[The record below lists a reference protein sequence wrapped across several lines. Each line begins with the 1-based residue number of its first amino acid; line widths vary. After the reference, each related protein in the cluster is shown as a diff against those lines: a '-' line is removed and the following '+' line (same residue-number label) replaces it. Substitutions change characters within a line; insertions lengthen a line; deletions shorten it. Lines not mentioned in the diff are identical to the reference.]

1 MRWGVEK
8 AWMGRC
14 GGWGIRRSTKRKR
27 ERERE
32 RERNR
37 TGTKRE
43 EGRRV

>member
-8 AWMGRC
+8 AWEMW
-14 GGWGIRRSTKRKR
+14 GGWEEHQKGR

-32 RERNR
+32 GNR